1 MKAYDYILLSKVHN
15 LSYSEMRCN
24 NCSPGF
30 IAYLESLGHDV
41 NQEWRITDEYTKK
54 SITFSRDRGDSDLTD
69 S

>member
-24 NCSPGF
+24 NCTPEF
-30 IAYLESLGHDV
+30 LAYLESLGYDT

-54 SITFSRDRGDSDLTD
+54 DINFPRNRRSSDLTD

>member
-24 NCSPGF
+24 NCTPEF
-30 IAYLESLGHDV
+30 LAHLESLGYDI
-41 NQEWRITDEYTKK
+41 NQEWRIDDDDTKK
-54 SITFSRDRGDSDLTD
+54 DTTLSRHRSDSNFTD